1 MAHRNLFHLNGLR
14 ALAVVGRLGTLAKA
28 AEHMAI
34 TPGAVSQQVLKAE
47 SQLGKPVFNRTPAGL
62 VPTAFGKRLLKQLDI
77 GFREIEKGLA
87 AASGDDREVLQ
98 ITSTP
103 AFASKW
109 LVPRLG
115 DFSAQHPDINVQIES
130 SLGLVD
136 LDRSDSDVAIRFGN
150 GTWSGCHAELL
161 VEQQTFPVCSP
172 SYARR
177 LKSPDD
183 LLKARI
189 IRYADSI
196 ERWGDWLALHGLTEE
211 ELPEG
216 TIFSESSMCIDATIA
231 GLGVMLGWQVPTHDA
246 IREGRLVRPFHG
258 EFSTGLGLWFVT
270 STVPRRQRR
279 MTAFKRWLRAEMAQ
293 VFGHPA
299 PKQAM
304 PR

>member
-1 MAHRNLFHLNGLR
+1 MSQLNIFHLNGLR

-34 TPGAVSQQVLKAE
+34 TPGAVSQQVIRAE
-47 SQLGKPVFNRTPAGL
+47 AQLGKAVFVRTPGGL
-62 VPTAFGKRLLKQLDI
+62 APTAFGKRLLKQLDI

-87 AASGDDREVLQ
+87 VAIGDDRSTLQ

-115 DFSAQHPDINVQIES
+115 DFNAKHPNINVQVES
-130 SLGLVD
+130 SLDLVD
-136 LDRSDSDVAIRFGN
+136 LHPTGSDVAIGFGS
-150 GTWSGCHAELL
+150 GSWAGCHADLL

-172 SYARR
+172 SYARQ
-177 LKSPDD
+177 LKSPRD

-196 ERWGDWLALHGLTEE
+196 ERWGDWLALHGLTED

-216 TIFSESSMCIDATIA
+216 TTFSESSMCIDATIA
-231 GLGVMLGWQVPTHDA
+231 GLGVMLG
-246 IREGRLVRPFHG
+246 
-258 EFSTGLGLWFVT
+258 
-270 STVPRRQRR
+270 
-279 MTAFKRWLRAEMAQ
+279 
-293 VFGHPA
+293 
-299 PKQAM
+299 
-304 PR
+304 